1 MGARMKAFL
10 RSLGAVAAGLTLA
23 FVLVLGVELFSSLV
37 HPFPVPFDG
46 DIPAHVR
53 RYPGW
58 VLGVVVLAWGA
69 TLLLATGVASRI
81 GSRRT
86 GVVVGGLLACALLF
100 NLAMLPYAPWFK
112 VAMILACPFAC
123 WAGLRLGQ
131 ARVPADGA

>member
-1 MGARMKAFL
+1 MKAFL

-23 FVLVLGVELFSSLV
+23 FVLVLGVELFSSVV

-58 VLGVVVLAWGA
+58 VLGVVVFAWGA
-69 TLLLATGVASRI
+69 TFLLATGVASRI

-86 GVVVGGLLACALLF
+86 GTVVGGLLACALLF

>member
-1 MGARMKAFL
+1 MKAIL
-10 RSLGAVAAGLTLA
+10 RSLGAVAAGLALA
-23 FVLVLGVELFSSLV
+23 FVLVIGVELLNSVV

-58 VLGVVVLAWGA
+58 VLGGVVFAWGA
-69 TLLLATGVASRI
+69 TFVLATGVASRI
-81 GSRRT
+81 GNRRT

-112 VAMILACPFAC
+112 VAMILACPLAC

-131 ARVPADGA
+131 ARVAADGS